1 MSVLDWF
8 KSGKRARKDITVTRV
23 PAKTIS
29 DGAMAS
35 SSPATATEQ
44 LSQVLK
50 QQQAAP
56 QILVVGNATF
66 SSNLVQYALKMGQR
80 LDCQIVAVN
89 NANMPPALTD
99 QQRERAQEEFYTT
112 ATKAGVQFAE
122 LADSIGV
129 SFSHLMR
136 IGEEEDIIHEVAEQH
151 PGIRYVLT
159 EPKLEGAADE
169 TTLQIPVFDLAC
181 SRL

>member
-8 KSGKRARKDITVTRV
+8 KSGKRARKDITVTKV
-23 PAKTIS
+23 PTKSIS

-35 SSPATATEQ
+35 TSPAAATEQ
-44 LSQVLK
+44 LSQVMK

-56 QILVVGNATF
+56 QILVVGNTTF

-89 NANMPPALTD
+89 TTTLPVAFTD
-99 QQRERAQEEFYTT
+99 QQRERAQEEFYAT

-129 SFSHLMR
+129 SFTHLMR
-136 IGEEEDIIHEVAEQH
+136 IGEEEEVIPEVAEQH

-159 EPKLEGAADE
+159 EPQSEGAADQAG
-169 TTLQIPVFDLAC
+169 LQIPVFDLAC